1 MAVSK
6 EKKKEAFKKI
16 TEALK
21 DSATTAFVNFKGLSV
36 SDTMK
41 LRRTLRAAGVSYTV
55 VKKTLLR
62 KALGDAGFSGEA
74 PETRGE
80 LALAYGKDA
89 IAPAREIEAFAKK
102 FPDNLSLMGGIFEKA
117 YVGKERM
124 RNIARIPTR
133 DVLLAQFVNL
143 INSPLQRI
151 AVVLNEVA
159 KTREA
164 K

>member
-6 EKKKEAFKKI
+6 AKKKDALKKI

-62 KALGDAGFSGEA
+62 KALAEGGFSGEA
-74 PETRGE
+74 PETLGE

-102 FPDNLSLMGGIFEKA
+102 FPESLSLMGGIFEKT

-124 RNIARIPTR
+124 RDIARIPTR

-143 INSPLQRI
+143 INSPIQRI
-151 AVVLNEVA
+151 VTALDAVA
-159 KTREA
+159 KV
-164 K
+164 KSN

>member
-6 EKKKEAFKKI
+6 AKKKEALKKI

-21 DSATTAFVNFKGLSV
+21 DSATTAFVHFKGLSV
-36 SDTMK
+36 GDTMK

-62 KALGDAGFSGEA
+62 KALAEGGFSGEA
-74 PETRGE
+74 PEAQGE

-89 IAPAREIEAFAKK
+89 IAPAREVEAFAKK
-102 FPDNLSLMGGIFEKA
+102 FPENLSLMGGIFEKA

-124 RNIARIPTR
+124 RDIARIPTR

-143 INSPLQRI
+143 INSPIER
-151 AVVLNEVA
+151 VVVALDAVA
-159 KTREA
+159 KA
-164 K
+164 KSN